1 MKLNWAERWV
11 VNNPLRVIEQR
22 IQVKKLARMMPLK
35 PGSRC
40 LEIGCGRGTEAKF
53 LLNAFDPGTLY
64 ATDLDFDM
72 LKKALGYVPANV
84 MERITLAA
92 VDGHYLPFRDS
103 SMDVVFGFGVL
114 HHIPDWRGALG
125 EVERVLKKDGCFF
138 FEELYP
144 GLYQNCV
151 TRHILAHPGHGRFH
165 SHDLRKELDDL
176 GLSLYWCR
184 ELKRIGI
191 LGIAVKR
198 GEREINTA

>member
-40 LEIGCGRGTEAKF
+40 LEIGCGRGAAAKF

-92 VDGHYLPFRDS
+92 VDGHDLPFRDS

-138 FEELYP
+138 
-144 GLYQNCV
+144 
-151 TRHILAHPGHGRFH
+151 
-165 SHDLRKELDDL
+165 LR
-176 GLSLYWCR
+176 SCIPVCIR
-184 ELKRIGI
+184 
-191 LGIAVKR
+191 
-198 GEREINTA
+198 TA